1 MESKRAAPKRG
12 RAGVQHE
19 RDLALKLWEMG
30 FAVIRGP
37 ASGAK
42 AKRILY
48 PDLVAIRSGFIYI
61 FEVKTR
67 AKEDPI
73 YIEKSQVEKLLEFA
87 KRSGGKAFIAVKI
100 VGSSGWKL
108 VPVDVLKPTKGGNYK
123 IDEEDL
129 SKALSLKDIHA
140 EVLGAKRLDEFVGDR
155 GDKK

>member
-1 MESKRAAPKRG
+1 MEKRRKAPRRG

-19 RDLALKLWEMG
+19 RDLALRLWKLG

-48 PDLVAIRSGFIYI
+48 PDLVAIRSGSVYI

-67 AKEDPI
+67 VREEPI
-73 YIEKSQVEKLLEFA
+73 YIEKSQVEKLVEFA
-87 KRSGGKAFIAVKI
+87 RRSGGKAFIAVKI

-108 VPVDVLKPTKGGNYK
+108 VPIDMLRPTRGGNYR
-123 IDEEDL
+123 IDEDIFT
-129 SKALSLKDIHA
+129 KALTLKDIHA
-140 EVLGAKRLDEFVGDR
+140 EVLGTRRLDEYIGSI
-155 GDKK
+155 